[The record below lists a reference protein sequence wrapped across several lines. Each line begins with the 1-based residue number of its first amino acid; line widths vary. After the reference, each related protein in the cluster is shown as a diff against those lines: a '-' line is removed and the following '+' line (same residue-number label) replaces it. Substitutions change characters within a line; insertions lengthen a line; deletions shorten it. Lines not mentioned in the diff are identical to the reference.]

1 MSAGDDVLR
10 QAAGLTITTL
20 LRRNATEFG
29 ELPALTDGI
38 GPNALTFSWARL
50 RAEIA
55 AFTHGLAELGLA
67 ASDRMLIMMSKRP
80 EHWVVDLAATHLGA
94 IPCTTYDTLSP
105 EQIRFVARHSAAPVI
120 VAERQDQLARLRPV
134 LDDLPAL
141 RRVIVLDEDALP
153 AGDDRFVSYEEVWER
168 GAAKRERLAAEFERL
183 TDAVTPE
190 QPLCMI
196 YTSGTTGDPK
206 GVVLTHHN
214 AVFQATMFNHVT
226 PAAVA
231 HPRSVAY
238 LPLAHIAE
246 RMLGIYLPICLAG
259 HITVCA
265 EVTQLLP
272 TLLAVRPHGLFGVPR
287 VWEKMAA
294 ALQGTLAALP
304 EAQRAVITEARE
316 LALRVYRLRSSRTP
330 IPDDLAE
337 RFEKLDAAVLR
348 PIRAKLGLDE
358 SLRNSSGAAPIPVA
372 VLEFLASLGLVV
384 TEVWGLSETT
394 GAATLST
401 DDAFAPGT
409 VGIAG
414 AAVELKIAEDG
425 EILVRGPLVFAGYLQ
440 QDGTIRPDTDADG
453 WLATGDI
460 GTLDD
465 YGLLTIT
472 DRKKE
477 LIITSGGKNIAPSK
491 VEGLLRAHPLIS
503 QAVCIGDRR
512 PYLTALIVLDEETAP
527 AWAAARGIT
536 AGYPELT
543 IHPAILAELE
553 TTVAQANEVLSRA
566 EQIKRYHVLDRPWT
580 AESGE
585 LTPTLK
591 LRRRVIVDRYA
602 TDIDRLYEAAMEPA
616 AQ

>member
-1 MSAGDDVLR
+1 MSAAEHVL
-10 QAAGLTITTL
+10 QLAAGKTITTL
-20 LRRNATEFG
+20 LRRNAAEHG

-38 GPNALTFSWARL
+38 EKDALTYSWARL

-55 AFTHGLAELGLA
+55 AFTHGLARLGLTTG
-67 ASDRMLIMMSKRP
+67 DRMLIMMSKRP
-80 EHWVVDLAATHLGA
+80 EHWVADLAAAHLGV
-94 IPCTTYDTLSP
+94 ISCTTYDTLSS
-105 EQIRFVARHSAAPVI
+105 EQIRYVARHSAAPVI
-120 VAERQDQLARLRPV
+120 VAEGAEQLGRLLPV

-141 RRVIVLDEDALP
+141 RRVIVLEEAALP
-153 AGDDRFVSYEEVWER
+153 AGDERFVSYEEVWES
-168 GAAKRERLAAEFERL
+168 GAAQREELGAEFERL
-183 TDAVTPE
+183 TDAITPE

-214 AVFQATMFNHVT
+214 VIFQSAMFNHVSPT
-226 PAAVA
+226 VP
-231 HPRSVAY
+231 HPRTVAY

-246 RMLGIYLPICLAG
+246 RMLGIYLPILLAG
-259 HITVCA
+259 HVTICA
-265 EVTQLLP
+265 DPANLLP
-272 TLLAVRPHGLFGVPR
+272 TLLAVRPDGLFGVPR

-294 ALQGTLAALP
+294 AVQGGLAALP
-304 EAQRAVITEARE
+304 AEQRGALEAARAT
-316 LALRVYRLRSSRTP
+316 ALEVYKRRSAGEN
-330 IPDDLAE
+330 IPDELTK
-337 RFEKLDAAVLR
+337 RFEALDAVALR
-348 PIRAKLGLDE
+348 PIRARLGLDN
-358 SLRNSSGAAPIPVA
+358 STRNSSGAAPIPVA
-372 VLEFLASLGLVV
+372 VLEFLASIGLVV

-409 VGIAG
+409 VGPAG
-414 AAVELKIAEDG
+414 PAVELRIAADG

-440 QDGTIRPDTDADG
+440 ADGTIRPDADADG

-460 GTLDD
+460 GSIDER
-465 YGLLTIT
+465 GLLTIT

-512 PYLTALIVLDEETAP
+512 PYLTALIVLDDETAP
-527 AWAAARGIT
+527 AWAAAHGGT
-536 AGYPELT
+536 AGYPELAT
-543 IHPAILAELE
+543 HPAVLAELE
-553 TTVAQANEVLSRA
+553 TVVARANEQLSRV

-602 TDIDRLYEAAMEPA
+602 PEIERLYEPALEPIT
-616 AQ
+616 